1 MISMQNAKCK
11 SQSITDSN
19 KGRFKVKRVLL
30 YTFITAKIPQNKE

>member
-1 MISMQNAKCK
+1 MESAKCK
-11 SQSITDSN
+11 MESTTDSN